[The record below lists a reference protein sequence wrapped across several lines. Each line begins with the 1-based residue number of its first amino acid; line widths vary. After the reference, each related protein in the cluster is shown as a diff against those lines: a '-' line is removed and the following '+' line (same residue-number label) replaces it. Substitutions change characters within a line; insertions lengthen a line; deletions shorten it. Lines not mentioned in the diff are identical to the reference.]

1 MGLAKD
7 ILVLFGVLPIEM
19 PEFNKRLND
28 ETFVGEFGS
37 YNKIEKL
44 SKLDGKYVHVKDSH
58 KGFING
64 TLMYVPNLIDK
75 YILQHSNKSE
85 KDEILHIHDLEDIN

>member
-1 MGLAKD
+1 MGLARD
-7 ILVLFGVLPIEM
+7 ILVLFGVLPIDM
-19 PEFNKRLND
+19 PEFNNRLND

-44 SKLDGKYVHVKDSH
+44 SKLDGKDVYVKDFH

-64 TLMYVPNLIDK
+64 TLMYIPNLIDK
-75 YILQHSNKSE
+75 YILKHSNKSE
-85 KDEILHIHDLEDIN
+85 KNETLHIHDLEDIN